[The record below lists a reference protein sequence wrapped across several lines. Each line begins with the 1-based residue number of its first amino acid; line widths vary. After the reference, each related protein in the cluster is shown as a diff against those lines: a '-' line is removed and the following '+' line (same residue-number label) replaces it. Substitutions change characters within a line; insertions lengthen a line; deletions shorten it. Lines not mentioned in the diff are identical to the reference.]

1 MTQRIS
7 YAVVAALL
15 ASSAFIPAA
24 AYAQAAEAAAA
35 PSEGVGD
42 IVVTAQRREEAVNN
56 VSTAIRAF
64 TGKDLQQLGVNN
76 PLDLGKQVTG
86 LLAKNSPNGASQ
98 VEFYLRG
105 VGLTDF
111 TSTTN
116 PSVGIYVDDVSK
128 PAPEM
133 ANFGLFDMARV
144 EVLKG
149 PQGTLYGRNSTAGA
163 VNFISQAPVDRLE
176 GYVRLGYASFDDKH
190 YEAVVNAPL
199 TSTLFGRVSFAGDQ
213 AGDHGYF
220 TNLTTGDHLGRRNEN
235 AVRAQLLWEPSSKFQ
250 ARLTFNYGRAKDDTA
265 QLAHVGTM
273 AAGKPGQ
280 YCAPVLAGQRDEGPC
295 VDNVGYASPTNQP
308 YVGATDFPNNLR
320 LRDRNGNLRLS
331 YDFGRATATSIT
343 AYQKFNRQQNQDIDA
358 SPLAQANNP
367 NRDQINAFS
376 QEIRLTSDKSW
387 GFDWILGAFYSYDRV
402 QFAQRIDLTAT
413 VNGPLTSNFAD
424 QRTRSE
430 AVFGTVTVPIVD
442 KVDFVGGLRYTHEA
456 RSWVGG
462 SFIGSFDS
470 IGQAFAAGAPVL
482 SALPLPAGNPGS
494 GGPLDFPNHI
504 RANKVNFKAQLEY
517 RPIDNWLLYAG
528 VSNGFRSGGFSSA
541 IIFRQE
547 ALQPYKPET
556 LTDYEAG
563 AKLRLLGGKLQL
575 NAGGFYY
582 DYKGY
587 QANFVSEGEAN
598 SRLQNVGTVQIYG
611 VETDITARPIPP
623 LMLRLGADYLHAE
636 IVSSDTVLLP
646 YGTGPATT
654 IKGNSL
660 PNAPKVSVNGLAR
673 YDLPLNDVLKSA
685 FQVDFNYVSSHF
697 LEPNNRAVLKQSAY
711 ALLNTRITL
720 GAINDKW
727 ELAFWGKNLTGKLY
741 KTAGYDLAS
750 SFGFDLLTYGQPRTF
765 GGELTFRF

>member
-1 MTQRIS
+1 MHQRVS
-7 YAVVAALL
+7 YTVLAALIAGTSFL
-15 ASSAFIPAA
+15 PAI
-24 AYAQAAEAAAA
+24 AQAQSA
-35 PSEGVGD
+35 PTATGGVGD
-42 IVVTAQRREEAVNN
+42 IVVTAQRRSEAANN
-56 VSTAIRAF
+56 VSTSIRAF

-163 VNFISQAPVDRLE
+163 VNFISQQPVDHFE
-176 GYVRLGYASFDDKH
+176 GYVRLGYSSFDSKH

-199 TSTLFGRVSFAGDQ
+199 TSTLYGRISFAGDQ
-213 AGDHGYF
+213 APNHGYF
-220 TNLTTGDHLGRRNEN
+220 TNLLNGDHLGRRNEN
-235 AVRAQLLWEPSSKFQ
+235 AVRAQLLWKPDSRFE

-265 QLAHVGTM
+265 QLAHVGTKS
-273 AAGKPGQ
+273 AADPSK
-280 YCAPVLAGQRDEGPC
+280 YCAPVLAGQRDEGVC
-295 VDNVGYASPTNQP
+295 VDNAGYASPTNQP

-320 LRDRNGNLRLS
+320 LRDRNGNLRLN
-331 YDFGRATATSIT
+331 YDFGRVVATSIT
-343 AYQKFNRQQNQDIDA
+343 AYQKFNREQNQDIDA
-358 SPLAQANNP
+358 SPLVQANNP

-376 QEIRLTSDKSW
+376 QEVRLTSDKSW
-387 GFDWILGAFYSYDRV
+387 GFDWIVGAFYSYDRV
-402 QFAQRIDLTAT
+402 QFAQRIDLTDSI
-413 VNGPLTSNFAD
+413 GFPTSNFAD

-430 AVFGTVTVPIVD
+430 AVFATVTVPILPKLDVI
-442 KVDFVGGLRYTHEA
+442 GGVRYTHEA

-462 SFIGSFDS
+462 SFVGNFDS
-470 IGQAFAAGAPVL
+470 IDQAYAAGAPVL
-482 SALPLPAGNPGS
+482 SALPLPPGDPRI
-494 GGPLDFPNHI
+494 GGPDDFANRV
-504 RANKVNFKAQLEY
+504 RANKVNFKAQIEY
-517 RPIDNWLLYAG
+517 RPVDNWLLYAG

-541 IIFRQE
+541 IIFSQD

-556 LTDYEAG
+556 LTDYEIG
-563 AKLRLLGGKLQL
+563 AKLKMLGGRLQL
-575 NAGGFYY
+575 NGGAFYY

-598 SRLQNVGTVQIYG
+598 SRLQNVGTVHIYG
-611 VETDITARPIPP
+611 VETDITARPIDP
-623 LMLRLGADYLHAE
+623 LLLRFGAGYLHTE
-636 IVSSDTVLLP
+636 IVKSDVVLLP
-646 YGTGPATT
+646 YGDGPGTT
-654 IKGNSL
+654 IEGNSL
-660 PNAPKVSVNGLAR
+660 SNAPKLSLNGLAR
-673 YDLPLNDVLKSA
+673 YDVHWSERLKSA
-685 FQVDFNYVSSHF
+685 FQLDFNYVSSHY
-697 LEPNNRAVLKQSAY
+697 LEPNNRAVLKQDGY
-711 ALLNTRITL
+711 ALLNMRITL
-720 GAINDKW
+720 ADADDKW
-727 ELAFWGKNLTGKLY
+727 EIAFWGKNLTRKVY

-765 GGELTFRF
+765 GGELTYRF